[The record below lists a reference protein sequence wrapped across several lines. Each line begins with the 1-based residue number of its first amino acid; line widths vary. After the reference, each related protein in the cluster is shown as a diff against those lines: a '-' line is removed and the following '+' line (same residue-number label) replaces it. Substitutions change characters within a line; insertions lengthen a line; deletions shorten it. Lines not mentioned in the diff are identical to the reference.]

1 MVWNEF
7 RKYAGAVL
15 EIWISWGCTHQ
26 YRDYCADS
34 LDHETEEMDV
44 EDPLTSKINCI
55 NYEGYI
61 AKIE

>member
-15 EIWISWGCTHQ
+15 EVWISRSCTYQHC
-26 YRDYCADS
+26 DYCADS
-34 LDHETEEMDV
+34 LDHETEELDV